1 MHYAFRLTPVVY
13 ARSVTEIAA
22 AGCIG
27 DHVGVPRKP
36 SKEPRKSLT
45 LRLPVSL
52 LAKVQ
57 DAAESD
63 HRSVNSWAISVF
75 EAALREKS
83 KSRT

>member
-1 MHYAFRLTPVVY
+1 MTSVVY

-22 AGCIG
+22 VGRIG
-27 DHVGVPRKP
+27 DHADVPRKP

-57 DAAESD
+57 DSAEAD
-63 HRSVNSWAISVF
+63 HRSVNSWAIAVF

>member
-1 MHYAFRLTPVVY
+1 MEPHVLY

-22 AGCIG
+22 TWCIG

-45 LRLPVSL
+45 LRLPMSL
-52 LAKVQ
+52 LTKVH
-57 DAAESD
+57 DAAEAD

-75 EAALREKS
+75 EAALREKA

>member
-1 MHYAFRLTPVVY
+1 MTPVVY

-22 AGCIG
+22 AGRIG

-45 LRLPVSL
+45 LRVPVSVL
-52 LAKVQ
+52 DKVHE
-57 DAAESD
+57 AAEAD

-75 EAALREKS
+75 EAALRERS